1 MVKIGGV
8 KADLW
13 NFSLPGKNITWRQ
26 GRKIEQ
32 WLWIFQASVKIQAA
46 TCFASW
52 VTSDNSFDHDMLS
65 LTFFML

>member
-32 WLWIFQASVKIQAA
+32 WLWIFQASVKI
-46 TCFASW
+46 
-52 VTSDNSFDHDMLS
+52 
-65 LTFFML
+65 LTLPLALLAG